1 MSNTYISGIL
11 LGFKTCSSTCVCSV
25 MSDSEIPQSVACQ
38 VPLSIEYSRQESW
51 RGLPFPTPRV
61 LPDSR
66 IKPSSLAS
74 PELVGGFFITP
85 PPGKPSTYQLGGCSV
100 LRRSRKTGCC
110 WNEHL
115 AGVVEAQALPRA
127 ELLLEDA
134 SVPVSPRL
142 APSHH
147 LCPWLSPLLPLSWF
161 RVSFLLSPGLLQW
174 PPQILSW
181 PKKFM

>member
-1 MSNTYISGIL
+1 MIDFLEAVSSCFDEAVFGLIGVGSLFLSVCATVLFAPLPSGSGMSNTYISGIL

-25 MSDSEIPQSVACQ
+25 MSDSLRFHSLACQ

-74 PELVGGFFITP
+74 PEVVGGFFITP

-115 AGVVEAQALPRA
+115 
-127 ELLLEDA
+127 
-134 SVPVSPRL
+134 
-142 APSHH
+142 
-147 LCPWLSPLLPLSWF
+147 LSRGGQSTSTPTC
-161 RVSFLLSPGLLQW
+161 
-174 PPQILSW
+174 
-181 PKKFM
+181 